1 DVQFHRHEGAGRDL
15 RGHADQR
22 RTPGREPPE
31 RDHRGAPRDRAV
43 AGHEDPAAVRPLEG
57 ARWDDDHRRGT
68 PSHARLA
75 DGRRRSKGGTMAAN
89 MADLLQILVDR
100 GGSDLHIT
108 SGTYPQLRITGRL
121 TQLTQ
126 FEQLTPQDTQR
137 LAYSILNETQKQK
150 FEEESELDLSFGI
163 QGLARF
169 RCNVFRQRGAV
180 GAAIRLIPYK
190 IRSFDELG
198 LPPIVQQLAER
209 PKGLILVTGPTGS
222 GKSTTL
228 AAMIDKVNTER
239 HEHIVT
245 IEDPI
250 EFVHPHKSCLVNQRE
265 VYSDTHSFQKALK
278 SILRQDPDVVLVGE
292 MRDLETISAALTIA
306 ETGHLTFATLH
317 TNSCAQTMNRIIVC
331 AQEFVCSVAN
341 VRWPVSAIV
350 SAAEIVSRSR
360 ISPTST
366 TSGSCRRMDLS
377 ALWNDCVSEYTSR
390 WLTRHDLCGCTNS
403 IGSSI
408 VTMCSWRSVLTLSI
422 SAASVVDFPE
432 PVGPVT
438 RISPFG
444 RSASCWTI
452 GGSPSSS
459 NERILYGMRRIAAPT
474 APRWRNTLQR
484 KRASPWM
491 PNERSSSFSSS
502 NFCFCVSLRML
513 YASRCV
519 SCG

>member
-1 DVQFHRHEGAGRDL
+1 
-15 RGHADQR
+15 
-22 RTPGREPPE
+22 
-31 RDHRGAPRDRAV
+31 
-43 AGHEDPAAVRPLEG
+43 
-57 ARWDDDHRRGT
+57 
-68 PSHARLA
+68 
-75 DGRRRSKGGTMAAN
+75 MAAN

-228 AAMIDKVNTER
+228 AALIDKVNTER

-265 VYSDTHSFQKALK
+265 VYSDTQSFQRALK

-317 TNSCAQTMNRIIVC
+317 TNSCAQTMNRIIDVFPTNQQ
-331 AQEFVCSVAN
+331 AQVRAQLALVLEGVLSQTLIPKLGGGRVMSMEIMVATPAIRN
-341 VRWPVSAIV
+341 LIREEKIHQVYSAIGTGSKYGMQTMNQSLAELV
-350 SAAEIVSRSR
+350 KRKQITREEALNRSTIVEELLQLLGADAGAPASPDAGDAGAPASA
-360 ISPTST
+360 
-366 TSGSCRRMDLS
+366 RRPL
-377 ALWNDCVSEYTSR
+377 
-390 WLTRHDLCGCTNS
+390 
-403 IGSSI
+403 
-408 VTMCSWRSVLTLSI
+408 
-422 SAASVVDFPE
+422 P
-432 PVGPVT
+432 
-438 RISPFG
+438 
-444 RSASCWTI
+444 SAS
-452 GGSPSSS
+452 
-459 NERILYGMRRIAAPT
+459 
-474 APRWRNTLQR
+474 
-484 KRASPWM
+484 
-491 PNERSSSFSSS
+491 
-502 NFCFCVSLRML
+502 
-513 YASRCV
+513 SR
-519 SCG
+519 